1 MSLTCTH
8 QVALEYRGGGSD
20 KLYIIQVQR
29 DDTTG
34 AYLAVGYNGRRG
46 SRLTRNEK
54 YNGPSEATAK
64 SAADKLEREKRGSS
78 GYTDHIVAAGTRI
91 TGMPADAPV
100 FGGTSTASSAP
111 TATPMAKAI
120 VGALPMLAKE
130 ADEKRAAE
138 LMDDPNW
145 GMQCK
150 YDGER
155 VTVSLRRSNIQAAN
169 RKGEARPLTAPAE
182 AALKKLL
189 AMPDFGDDRE
199 TVVDGELMGDVYVIY
214 DLITLR
220 DNDVKSMSCEERYSA
235 LEELLE
241 DHSHLL
247 APMAWTADEKRA
259 MLAKA
264 QLEKWEGVMFRD
276 LTAKYATG
284 RSLALLKHKFWATCT
299 ARVLTTNAARSIQV
313 ALRDEHDNEVFA
325 GNVTVPINQDIP
337 EVDCLVEVR
346 YLYAHDG
353 GSLYQPTL
361 IGVRDDKDEADL
373 RSSLREAPPEKRGAA
388 PAPEPEPM
396 PEAA

>member
-8 QVALEYRGGGSD
+8 QVTLENRTGGSD
-20 KLYIIQVQR
+20 KIYVVQVQH
-29 DDTTG
+29 DDVTG
-34 AYLAVGYNGRRG
+34 AYLAVGYYGRRG
-46 SRLTRNEK
+46 SALSRAEK
-54 YNGPSEATAK
+54 YNGPSAAAAK
-64 SAADKLEREKRGSS
+64 SAADKLEREKRTKS
-78 GYTDHIVAAGTRI
+78 GYSDHVLAPGATIS
-91 TGMPADAPV
+91 GMPSGAPT

-111 TATPMAKAI
+111 AATTIAKAV
-120 VGALPMLAKE
+120 VGVLPMLAKE

-138 LMDDPNW
+138 LMDDSDW

-155 VTVSLRRSNIQAAN
+155 VTVSLRRSGIQAAN

-189 AMPDFGDDRE
+189 AMPDFGDERE

-220 DNDVKSMSCEERYSA
+220 DNDAKSMSCMERYSA
-235 LEELLE
+235 LEELLQ

-247 APMAWTADEKRA
+247 APMAWTTDEKRA
-259 MLAKA
+259 MMAKA
-264 QLEKWEGVMFRD
+264 QKEQWEGVMFRD
-276 LTAKYATG
+276 LNAKYSNG
-284 RSLALLKHKFWATCT
+284 RTVSLLKHKFWATCT
-299 ARVLTTNAARSIQV
+299 CRVLTTNAARSVQV
-313 ALRDEHDNEVFA
+313 ALVDEKGDEVFC

-337 EVDCLVEVR
+337 DVDCLVEVR

-373 RSSLREAPPEKRGAA
+373 RSSLREAPPEKRGELPLAA
-388 PAPEPEPM
+388 
-396 PEAA
+396 

>member
-1 MSLTCTH
+1 MTLTCTH
-8 QVALEYRGGGSD
+8 QVTLENRTGGSD
-20 KLYIIQVQR
+20 KIYVVQVQH

-34 AYLAVGYNGRRG
+34 AYLAVGYYGRRG
-46 SRLTRNEK
+46 SSLSRAEK
-54 YNGPSEATAK
+54 YNGPSAAAAK
-64 SAADKLEREKRGSS
+64 SAADKLEREKRTKS
-78 GYTDHIVAAGTRI
+78 GYTDHVLAPGATIP
-91 TGMPADAPV
+91 GMPAGVPK

-111 TATPMAKAI
+111 AATTIAKAI
-120 VGALPMLAKE
+120 VGVLPMLAKE

-138 LMDDPNW
+138 LMDDSDW

-155 VTVSLRRSNIQAAN
+155 VTVSLRRSGIQAAN

-189 AMPDFGDDRE
+189 AMPDFGDERE

-220 DNDVKSMSCEERYSA
+220 DNDAKSMSCMERYSA
-235 LEELLE
+235 LEELLQ

-247 APMAWTADEKRA
+247 APMAWTTDEKRA
-259 MLAKA
+259 MMAKA

-276 LTAKYATG
+276 LNAKYSNG
-284 RSLALLKHKFWATCT
+284 RTVSLLKHKFWATCT
-299 ARVLTTNAARSIQV
+299 CRVLTTNAARSVQV
-313 ALRDEHDNEVFA
+313 ALLNEKGDEEFC

-337 EVDCLVEVR
+337 EVDGLVEVR

-361 IGVRDDKDEADL
+361 IGPRDDKDEADL
-373 RSSLREAPPEKRGAA
+373 RSSLRPAPPEKRGAA